1 MILDALSNCSAYAN
15 AHPRF
20 QKAFAFLISQP
31 LATLPCGRYDIDG
44 DEIYAMIQEP
54 SLRPQ
59 EAAKLESHRKY
70 IDIQY
75 VISGDETMGWSPV
88 EGCGKVTDFDTKK
101 DCGFFSDKPMAWFP
115 VRPGCFALF
124 YPQDAHAPCVGEGT
138 CRKVVIKVLA

>member
-1 MILDALSNCSAYAN
+1 MIIDALSNCSSYAN

-31 LATLPCGRYDIDG
+31 LATLPCGR
-44 DEIYAMIQEP
+44 
-54 SLRPQ
+54 
-59 EAAKLESHRKY
+59 
-70 IDIQY
+70 DIQY

-88 EGCGKVTDFDTKK
+88 EGCGKTTEFDAKK